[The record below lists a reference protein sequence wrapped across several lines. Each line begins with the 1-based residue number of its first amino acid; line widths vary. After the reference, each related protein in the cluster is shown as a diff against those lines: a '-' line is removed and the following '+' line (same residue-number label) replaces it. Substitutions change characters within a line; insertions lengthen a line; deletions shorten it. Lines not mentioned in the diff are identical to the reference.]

1 MEPTKKEVSDIVK
14 KLKLDPSRVD
24 DWVSGKVDTYDEHV
38 LDENGNLITVKRKLT
53 KGKREFAKKIQ
64 KQFQDLLDM

>member
-24 DWVSGKVDTYDEHV
+24 DWVSGKADTYDEHV
-38 LDENGNLITVKRKLT
+38 LDKNGNWITVKRKLT
-53 KGKREFAKKIQ
+53 KGKRQFAKKIQ

>member
-38 LDENGNLITVKRKLT
+38 LDENGNWITVKRKLT

>member
-24 DWVSGKVDTYDEHV
+24 DWVSGKSNPVEHV
-38 LDENGNLITVKRKLT
+38 QDDNGIWHTREIKLT
-53 KGKREFAKKIQ
+53 KADRRFAKKIQ

>member
-14 KLKLDPSRVD
+14 KLKLDPSRID

-38 LDENGNLITVKRKLT
+38 LDDNGNWITRKIKITKAKRKFV
-53 KGKREFAKKIQ
+53 GEIQ
-64 KQFQDLLDM
+64 KQIQDLLDM